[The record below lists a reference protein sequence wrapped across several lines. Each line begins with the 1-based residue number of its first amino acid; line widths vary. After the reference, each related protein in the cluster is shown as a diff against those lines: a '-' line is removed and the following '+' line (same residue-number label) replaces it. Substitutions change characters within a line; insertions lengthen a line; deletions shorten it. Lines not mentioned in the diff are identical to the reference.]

1 MARPKVEDL
10 SKSAEMKQ
18 TSFAFRRIQS
28 RELYQPAQDAD
39 GNGRVRF
46 RVRVQALGR
55 DAQ

>member
-10 SKSAEMKQ
+10 GKSAEVKQ
-18 TSFAFRRIQS
+18 TSFAFRRIQT

-39 GNGRVRF
+39 GNARVRF

-55 DAQ
+55 DTQ

>member
-1 MARPKVEDL
+1 MARPKAEDL

-28 RELYQPAQDAD
+28 RELYHPAQDAD
-39 GNGRVRF
+39 GNGKVRF